1 MIFGRRYPGSYS
13 SHKFRRKSSLIDRH
27 FQMRYTL
34 VLIGGATAGLIVL
47 LSPVFYFL
55 HSNYKIFVE
64 FAYETSPYLVE
75 YLEREELWISI
86 FLSATV
92 LALIVFFTIIGFRFT
107 NKIVG
112 PINVLKNHLTELSH
126 GNWHGPPIKVRED
139 DEFQELI
146 EVYNYFY
153 QAYRTQ
159 INKDLDQLKKLSI
172 DNRDIKSVRLWESM
186 INEKIQQLQLPQE
199 SPVPCPVILISEGVV
214 PSHDSRHV
222 S

>member
-1 MIFGRRYPGSYS
+1 
-13 SHKFRRKSSLIDRH
+13 
-27 FQMRYTL
+27 MRYTL

-139 DEFQELI
+139 DEFQEL
-146 EVYNYFY
+146 
-153 QAYRTQ
+153 
-159 INKDLDQLKKLSI
+159 
-172 DNRDIKSVRLWESM
+172 
-186 INEKIQQLQLPQE
+186 
-199 SPVPCPVILISEGVV
+199 
-214 PSHDSRHV
+214 
-222 S
+222 